1 MLETSQGPAD
11 IRARAQMAFYTA
23 YSILGDLEQ
32 VNNKRKA
39 VIYISTGY
47 DFDPFTEGR
56 ASRDRIQGGRFS
68 DPLRFMIDE
77 RTRTSRISHG
87 HRRHRAAQA

>member
-1 MLETSQGPAD
+1 
-11 IRARAQMAFYTA
+11 MAFYTA
-23 YSILGDLEQ
+23 YSILDDLEG

-56 ASRDRIQGGRFS
+56 ASKRPHPGR
-68 DPLRFMIDE
+68 PLLR
-77 RTRTSRISHG
+77 S
-87 HRRHRAAQA
+87 AALH